1 MSTDMT
7 TIPGGLID
15 EEAVRDIAVGAA
27 VLGGGGGGD
36 PHRGMMATLAAVRRH
51 GPVPLRS
58 IDDFDDDA
66 LIATPALVGAPMV
79 NLEKFP
85 TGPETVAGL
94 RHLEKITGRRIEGV
108 FSAEIGGVN
117 SMVPIGL
124 AAMAGIPV
132 VDADGIGR
140 AVPEIDMTL
149 FTLNG
154 LSSTPMVM
162 SDDYGNLVTVDSD
175 DPRRVEAIFRPLSTF
190 FGGMAATMLLPG
202 GGQVARLR
210 GAVVRDA
217 YTLAYRYGRGIRAAR
232 NVEDVIDVV
241 RRVGK
246 GREVFRGRISDFD
259 HQIRDG
265 WSQARVTI
273 GGSGPYAGST
283 MGIDVVNENLM
294 AEIDGEIVSVM
305 PDITSIFDARNG
317 LPITTEH
324 VRYGFP
330 VVVTVV
336 PADPRWYT
344 PKGLELMGPGR
355 FGYEFS
361 HAQAA
366 R

>member
-1 MSTDMT
+1 MSASR
-7 TIPGGLID
+7 PGAPTLRDQID
-15 EEAVRDIAVGAA
+15 EEAVRDIATGAA

-58 IDDFDDDA
+58 IDDFDDDD

-85 TGPETVAGL
+85 SGREAVAGL
-94 RHLEKITGRRIEGV
+94 RHLEKISGRPIAGV

-117 SMVPIGL
+117 SMLPIGV
-124 AAMAGIPV
+124 AAMTGLPV

-190 FGGMAATMLLPG
+190 FGGMAASVLLPG
-202 GGQVARLR
+202 GGRVEVLR
-210 GAVVRDA
+210 SALVRGA
-217 YTLAYRYGRGIRAAR
+217 YTLAHRYGRGIREAGGD
-232 NVEDVIDVV
+232 VEKVIEVV
-241 RRVGK
+241 RSVGD
-246 GREVFRGRISDFD
+246 GRELFRGRITDFD
-259 HQIRDG
+259 HEIRAG

-273 GGSGPYAGST
+273 TGTGPYARST

-294 AEIDGEIVSVM
+294 AEVDGEIVSVM
-305 PDITSIFDARNG
+305 PDITSVFDARSG

-324 VRYGFP
+324 VRFGFP
-330 VVVTVV
+330 VVVTST

-344 PKGLELMGPGR
+344 PEGLDLMGPRR
-355 FGYEFS
+355 FGYSFA
-361 HAQAA
+361 HA
-366 R
+366 